1 MSVLTPHAHWA
12 LRLAIFSVFMYHGLD
27 KLRGLEGFAEMAGM
41 PVAVALLVA
50 LAETGGALL
59 VLLGGF
65 MKDWMTRVGAL
76 MNIPVM
82 LGAIFMVH
90 WGQWSFMA
98 TETHP
103 MGGMEFQ
110 VTLLLI
116 LVYLVIKGNEGAGT
130 ADTAAEKASAGQA
143 TSVAGS

>member
-1 MSVLTPHAHWA
+1 MKALNNYAHIAHWFLRFA
-12 LRLAIFSVFMYHGLD
+12 LASVFIYHGLD
-27 KLRGLEGFAEMAGM
+27 KIGNLGGFAEMTEM
-41 PVAVALLVA
+41 PVAMAFIVALF
-50 LAETGGALL
+50 ET
-59 VLLGGF
+59 LGGIF
-65 MKDWMTRVGAL
+65 IFVGGFKIDWDWMTRLGAL
-76 MNIPVM
+76 LIIPIM

-116 LVYLVIKGNEGAGT
+116 SLYFLLNGNH
-130 ADTAAEKASAGQA
+130 SANE
-143 TSVAGS
+143 V